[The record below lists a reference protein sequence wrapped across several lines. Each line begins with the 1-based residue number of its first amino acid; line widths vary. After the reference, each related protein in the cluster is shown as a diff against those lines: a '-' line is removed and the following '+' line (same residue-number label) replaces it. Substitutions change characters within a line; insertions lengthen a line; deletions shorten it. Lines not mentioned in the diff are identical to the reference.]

1 MVCLNISPRVAL
13 VDERISITANNLRP
27 LQRVTVQA
35 WVEEGKAVFSSCGHF
50 LADQQGQIHVSQH
63 NSVGGTY
70 KGVDN
75 MGLFW
80 SMNPVPGVSLQ
91 PILRKVDVMTPLV
104 FRLSVMDDHIPFD
117 DLQLPSSVVLAT
129 GELQRCYKHRTVRR
143 IEVHVGS
150 LRGTIFLPEGKG
162 PFPGVLDM
170 FGSTGGLVEFRAAL
184 LASRGFVSFALAYFN
199 YDDLPSSLADVDF
212 DYLLD
217 AVHWL
222 ASHPHVKPGGIGV
235 VGSSKG
241 GEMAFLLGMATDK
254 AWKNNAQIL
263 YLLGDDDAVWNTD
276 HANTFVRSCPE
287 EKRKNINLVTYP
299 GGGHLIEPPYMPLYR
314 AMYHPLLGS
323 MVVMGGHPE
332 AHAAAQEDAWRRLLH
347 FIQKHVA

>member
-1 MVCLNISPRVAL
+1 
-13 VDERISITANNLRP
+13 
-27 LQRVTVQA
+27 
-35 WVEEGKAVFSSCGHF
+35 
-50 LADQQGQIHVSQH
+50 
-63 NSVGGTY
+63 
-70 KGVDN
+70 

-80 SMNPVPGVSLQ
+80 SMNPVPGVSVK

-129 GELQRCYKHRTVRR
+129 GELQRWYKHRTVRR

-184 LASRGFVSFALAYFN
+184 LASRGFASFALAYFN
-199 YDDLPSSLADVDF
+199 YDDLPSSLADFDF

-254 AWKNNAQIL
+254 VKVLVNISGPSFPTFEDVKKSGEIYWKGVKMDATKVKHTEGGVCIKDAAPYATEVIPAWKNNAQIL
-263 YLLGDDDAVWNTD
+263 YLLGDDDDVWKTD

-287 EKRKNINLVTYP
+287 EKRKNIKLVTYP
-299 GGGHLIEPPYMPLYR
+299 GGGHLIEPPYMPLYK
-314 AMYHPLLGS
+314 ALYHPLVGS
-323 MVVMGGHPE
+323 MVVMGRHPE